1 MGTLAFD
8 NLDIKQRN
16 KYEKRIY
23 LSTQTKQFV
32 NLRFCAIIALP
43 PIQANSPQALDD
55 RRE

>member
-43 PIQANSPQALDD
+43 PI
-55 RRE
+55 